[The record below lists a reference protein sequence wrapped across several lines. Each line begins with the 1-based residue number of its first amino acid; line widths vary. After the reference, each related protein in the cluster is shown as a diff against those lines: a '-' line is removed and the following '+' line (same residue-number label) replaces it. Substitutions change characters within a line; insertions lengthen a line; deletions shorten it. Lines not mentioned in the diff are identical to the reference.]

1 MSATILH
8 VHMVNS
14 AMKNPSKYG
23 SLLFPCQSM
32 ILQAAPNRFSS
43 KISGLDFMFI
53 TRWILISSISR
64 CSSKPLQAN
73 TRSLFLGIYPISD
86 FFHRNRGKH
95 RRLCGAFTFLL
106 SDLTSN
112 RFICYSS
119 GQFWSCHP
127 RNRKEWEPVI
137 NDWQGT
143 LPTGAWG

>member
-1 MSATILH
+1 MQWNGKPFEIRGSIISMSIYH
-8 VHMVNS
+8 ISN
-14 AMKNPSKYG
+14 
-23 SLLFPCQSM
+23 
-32 ILQAAPNRFSS
+32 SS
-43 KISGLDFMFI
+43 KWFFFKNFRFKIMFI
-53 TRWILISSISR
+53 TRWILISSIPR
-64 CSSKPLQAN
+64 CSSKPLRAN
-73 TRSLFLGIYPISD
+73 TRSLFLGIYPICD
-86 FFHRNRGKH
+86 FFNRNRGKH